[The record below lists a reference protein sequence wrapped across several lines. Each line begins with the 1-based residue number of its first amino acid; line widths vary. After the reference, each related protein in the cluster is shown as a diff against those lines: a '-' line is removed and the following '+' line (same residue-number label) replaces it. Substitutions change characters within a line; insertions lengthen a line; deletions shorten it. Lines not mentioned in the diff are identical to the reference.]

1 MNNKELYIDVM
12 SGIQPSENVI
22 ERIMDMT
29 DSKRKFK
36 PKKGLIAVLVVIAIL
51 AFGGITANAATDGA
65 VAEYI
70 SNTLTA
76 LVTTGENGEKLVT
89 IDGEVQDGAGE
100 IVLKDENGTTEGVL
114 HYDIQSDDDTVKAF
128 VTTDENGEKCAVIV
142 GDMQDG
148 AGEMVVIDEETG
160 EEEIAQ
166 YQTAPE
172 DDSVE

>member
-1 MNNKELYIDVM
+1 MNNRELYIDVM

-89 IDGEVQDGAGE
+89 IDGEVQGAGE
-100 IVLKDENGTTEGVL
+100 IVLIDENGTEEGVL
-114 HYDIQSDDDTVKAF
+114 YYDIQSDDDGVEWSIDSDASINANNF
-128 VTTDENGEKCAVIV
+128 QEPTT
-142 GDMQDG
+142 
-148 AGEMVVIDEETG
+148 
-160 EEEIAQ
+160 
-166 YQTAPE
+166 
-172 DDSVE
+172 SVQE

>member
-1 MNNKELYIDVM
+1 MNNRELYIDVM

-89 IDGEVQDGAGE
+89 IDGEVQGAGE

-148 AGEMVVIDEETG
+148 AGEMVVVDEETG